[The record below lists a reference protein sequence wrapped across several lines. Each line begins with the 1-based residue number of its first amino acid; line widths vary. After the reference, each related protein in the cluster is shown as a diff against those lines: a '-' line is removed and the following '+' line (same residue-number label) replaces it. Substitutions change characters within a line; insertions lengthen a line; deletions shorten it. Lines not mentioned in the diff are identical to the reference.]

1 MVWRWGHLYCWAQLP
16 AVVLLMASPQ
26 NIPTASIVVVSFN
39 ALTLLERC
47 LASLVDQAEA
57 CGAEIVVVRA
67 GRPDESPEML
77 RQRFP
82 RCRWLVA
89 RSEETIPRMRSAGV
103 LACRGRIV
111 ALVEDDCVA
120 DGAWCE
126 ALLEAHRGQWAAVG
140 GAVEPG
146 GYARSIDWAVY
157 FYEYSRFM
165 LPFEAHAA
173 TDLPV
178 NNVSYKR
185 DAIAGRVHEDDDG
198 LYDVFTQEQLRQRGL
213 STLITPT
220 LVVQNANSWSL
231 SHILLAP
238 YHHGRGFG
246 AKRMG
251 NRPLWWRVLLAV
263 LAPFLP
269 ALQVYRILQITTGRK
284 RLRGRMI
291 LALPAIV
298 LFGSSW
304 AFGECLGYLR
314 GPGQSVQRWR

>member
-1 MVWRWGHLYCWAQLP
+1 
-16 AVVLLMASPQ
+16 MASAP
-26 NIPTASIVVVSFN
+26 NMPTASIVVVSFN
-39 ALTLLERC
+39 ALPLLERC
-47 LASLVDQAEA
+47 LASLVDQADA

-67 GRPDESPEML
+67 GRPDDPDERL
-77 RQRFP
+77 RHRFP
-82 RCRWLVA
+82 RCRWLA
-89 RSEETIPRMRSAGV
+89 APAEETIPRLRSAGV
-103 LACRGRIV
+103 RAAHGRIV

-120 DGAWCE
+120 DRAWCE
-126 ALLEAHRGQWAAVG
+126 ALLEAHRGHWAAVG

-146 GYARSIDWAVY
+146 RYARSIDWAVY

-173 TDLPV
+173 TDLPG

-185 DAIAGRVHEDDDG
+185 DAIAGEVREDDDG
-198 LYDVFTQEQLRQRGL
+198 LYDVFIHDQFRHRGL
-213 STLITPT
+213 STLMTPT
-220 LVVQNANSWSL
+220 LVVQNANSWPL
-231 SHILLAP
+231 SHILVAP
-238 YHHGRGFG
+238 YHHGRGFA
-246 AKRMG
+246 AKRMEG
-251 NRPLWWRVLLAV
+251 RPLWWRVLFAV

-269 ALQVYRILQITTGRK
+269 ALQVYRILRITTGRR
-284 RLRGRMI
+284 RLRGKMI